1 MKEII
6 EKIFQDSIKV
16 KQETLKTNVDQIAQ
30 AAQIIIEAYK
40 NGKKVIIFGNGGSAA
55 DSQHVAAE
63 LIGRFQKERK
73 SLSAIALTTDT
84 SAITA
89 LGNDYG
95 YEVIFSR
102 QMEGLAT
109 PGDVAIG
116 ISTSGNSA
124 NVIKGIE
131 TAKGI
136 GLKTISLTG
145 CQGGKLAPVSDIKI
159 IVPSKNTA
167 RIQESHNCI
176 LHSICE
182 LVEGTLFP

>member
-1 MKEII
+1 MEDRIATIVNSHIEII
-6 EKIFQDSIKV
+6 E
-16 KQETLKTNVDQIAQ
+16 TLHT
-30 AAQIIIEAYK
+30 IIEDITSAAK
-40 NGKKVIIFGNGGSAA
+40 IMTQCINSGNKILFAGNGGSAA
-55 DSQHVAAE
+55 DAQHLAAE
-63 LIGRFQKERK
+63 LVNRFLQERK
-73 SLSAIALTTDT
+73 PLPGLALTTDT
-84 SAITA
+84 SILTAVSNDYSYNDIFVKQLMA
-89 LGNDYG
+89 LGKD
-95 YEVIFSR
+95 
-102 QMEGLAT
+102 
-109 PGDVAIG
+109 GDVFIG